1 MANRHLKT
9 LECLCVKAA
18 TGTLTATGI
27 TVKAKLSCNVAL
39 KENIV
44 TSKCGRESRAGMH
57 CTGLLFSPHKFCQS
71 VEFTDVD
78 GTGPIY
84 TVTLESPVSCHISD
98 GDEATIEK
106 SGQTYKYYV
115 LSTDSNKVVLLYKL
129 GQEAPDTPISSLCS
143 GGYDN
148 ICLIK
153 FCNSGEQTNPRLTR
167 ARVCPTSIA
176 ASVHISS
183 KLSGRI
189 RLGEN
194 SLSAVGKINN
204 GLTTE

>member
-39 KENIV
+39 KKNIV
-44 TSKCGRESRAGMH
+44 TSKCGRDSRAGMH
-57 CTGLLFSPHKFCQS
+57 CTGLLFSPYKFCQS

-84 TVTLESPVSCHISD
+84 TVTLKEAVSCHISV
-98 GDEATIEK
+98 GDTATIEK
-106 SGQTYKYYV
+106 SGQTYTYSILGINSKEIILFYR
-115 LSTDSNKVVLLYKL
+115 L
-129 GQEAPDTPISSLCS
+129 GQDAPDTPISSLCS

-148 ICLIK
+148 ICLI
-153 FCNSGEQTNPRLTR
+153 
-167 ARVCPTSIA
+167 
-176 ASVHISS
+176 
-183 KLSGRI
+183 
-189 RLGEN
+189 
-194 SLSAVGKINN
+194 INFHN
-204 GLTTE
+204 IIFF